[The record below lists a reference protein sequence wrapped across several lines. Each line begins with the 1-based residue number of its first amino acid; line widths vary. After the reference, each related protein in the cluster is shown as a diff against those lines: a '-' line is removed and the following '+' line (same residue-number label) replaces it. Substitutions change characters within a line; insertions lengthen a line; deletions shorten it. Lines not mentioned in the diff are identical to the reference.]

1 MTKMNINEEEYA
13 VLLRESLALFTERV
27 FQHLNPNTTFLA
39 NWHIDLI
46 ASEIED
52 VLNGKT
58 KRLII
63 NVPPRSLKS
72 IMTSIAA
79 VAWQLGRHPEKEIIC
94 VSYGQSLAEKLSE
107 DCRNIMMSDWYLR
120 IFGVSLKGA
129 RPSVSDFKTEAG
141 GGRFATSVG
150 GVLTGRGGD
159 ILIID
164 DPLKPDEAMSE
175 AARNNANHW
184 IMHTAMSRLNDK
196 KAGAVI
202 IIMQRLHEDD
212 LVGHVQDLDH
222 WKVLSLP
229 AIAEKEQRYEY
240 ETLYGTQEQVR
251 QVGDVLH
258 PEREPLEVLDK
269 IKQNLGEYNFAGQY
283 QQSPAPMGGGMFKAE
298 WFRYYSHH
306 ELSPGNGQL
315 IQSWDTANKESE
327 FADYSVCTTWKA
339 HDNVYY
345 LLDVYRAR
353 LNYPTLK
360 QRVIQKNEEYQP
372 DVILIE
378 DKASG
383 TQLIQELRNQGL
395 YKIKEYKPKYDK
407 VMRAHAQTAS
417 FESGQVRFPIS
428 APWLDEFISELST
441 FPRGKY
447 DDQVDS
453 TSQAIAWLNNE
464 GFVPQSFLNWMTY
477 MNGKI

>member
-1 MTKMNINEEEYA
+1 
-13 VLLRESLALFTERV
+13 
-27 FQHLNPNTTFLA
+27 
-39 NWHIDLI
+39 
-46 ASEIED
+46 
-52 VLNGKT
+52 
-58 KRLII
+58 
-63 NVPPRSLKS
+63 
-72 IMTSIAA
+72 
-79 VAWQLGRHPEKEIIC
+79 
-94 VSYGQSLAEKLSE
+94 
-107 DCRNIMMSDWYLR
+107 MS
-120 IFGVSLKGA
+120 A
-129 RPSVSDFKTEAG
+129 
-141 GGRFATSVG
+141 
-150 GVLTGRGGD
+150 D

-164 DPLKPDEAMSE
+164 DPLKPDDAMSE
-175 AARNNANHW
+175 VARNNANHW

-212 LVGHVQDLDH
+212 LVGYVQDLDH

-251 QVGDVLH
+251 HVGDVLH

-298 WFRYYSHH
+298 WFRYYSPH
-306 ELSPGNGQL
+306 ELSLGNGQL

-345 LLDVYRAR
+345 LLDVFRAR

-453 TSQAIAWLNNE
+453 TSQAIAW
-464 GFVPQSFLNWMTY
+464 
-477 MNGKI
+477 